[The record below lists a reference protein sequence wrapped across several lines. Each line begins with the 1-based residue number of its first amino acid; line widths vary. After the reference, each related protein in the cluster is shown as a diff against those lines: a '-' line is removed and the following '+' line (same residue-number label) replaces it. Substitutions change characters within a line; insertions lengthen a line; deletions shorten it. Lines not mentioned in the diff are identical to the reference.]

1 MPSLRTVIVDDEPL
15 ARKRLRRLLDA
26 RSDVAVVGEA
36 GDGKAACDL
45 IERERPDLVLLDIQ
59 MPGMSGFDV
68 LGALKS
74 RPRVVFVTAYDE
86 YAVRAFDEQA
96 LDYVLKPV
104 EPERLA
110 KAIERAKAASEDRFE
125 RVLEAVARMR
135 PAAADRLAARQG
147 AKITLVDPASICFV
161 RAEDKYSVLYT
172 ADQEH
177 VLDRTIEDLERTL
190 DPATFLRIH
199 RSAIVNITFVRELQ
213 AVEGGR
219 FKVLLRDS
227 RGTALYASRRGA
239 SLLRERLRL

>member
-15 ARKRLRRLLDA
+15 ARRRLRRLLEA
-26 RSDVAVVGEA
+26 RSDITVVGEA
-36 GDGKAACDL
+36 DNGKAACQI
-45 IERERPDLVLLDIQ
+45 IETERPDLVLLDVQ

-68 LGALKS
+68 LAALGW

-104 EPERLA
+104 DPQRLS
-110 KAIERAKAASEDRFE
+110 KALERAKAASGDRFD

-135 PAAADRLAARQG
+135 PSSERLAARQG
-147 AKITLVDPASICFV
+147 ARITLVDPAAICFI

-190 DPATFLRIH
+190 DPGLFLRIH
-199 RSAIVNITFVRELQ
+199 RSAIVNITFVRELL

-219 FKVLLRDS
+219 FKVVLRDS
-227 RGTALYASRRGA
+227 RATTLHASRRGA
-239 SLLRERLRL
+239 ALLRERLRL

>member
-26 RSDVAVVGEA
+26 RSDVTVVGEA
-36 GDGKAACDL
+36 DNGKAACEL
-45 IERERPDLVLLDIQ
+45 IEREHPDLVLLDIQ

-68 LGALKS
+68 LAALAA

-96 LDYVLKPV
+96 LDYLLKPV

-110 KAIERAKAASEDRFE
+110 KALERAKAASDDRFE

-147 AKITLVDPASICFV
+147 AKITLVDPAAICFV

-177 VLDRTIEDLERTL
+177 VLDRTIEELERTL

-219 FKVLLRDS
+219 FKVLLCDS
-227 RGTALYASRRGA
+227 RATALYASRRGA
-239 SLLRERLRL
+239 ALLRERLRL

>member
-1 MPSLRTVIVDDEPL
+1 MPPLRTVIVDDEPL
-15 ARKRLRRLLDA
+15 ARKRLRRLLEA
-26 RSDVAVVGEA
+26 RHDVAIAGEA
-36 GDGKAACDL
+36 GDGKAACEL

-68 LGALKS
+68 LGALTW

-110 KAIERAKAASEDRFE
+110 RALERAKAASEDRFDQ
-125 RVLEAVARMR
+125 VLQAVARMR
-135 PAAADRLAARQG
+135 PSADRIAARQG
-147 AKITLVDPASICFV
+147 ARITLVDPAAICFV

-172 ADQEH
+172 TDEEH

-190 DPATFLRIH
+190 DPGLFLRIH
-199 RSAIVNITFVRELQ
+199 RSAIVNVTFVRELF

-227 RGTALYASRRGA
+227 RPTTLYASRRGA
-239 SLLRERLRL
+239 ALLRERLRL